1 MKTDSSA
8 LGPDPY
14 GFVGGVIGWRLGP
27 ATSSSDGST
36 LITVNSGFVVSL
48 QHGMGDRSALNDV
61 TEQKDPIPTGRLAN
75 QTY

>member
-36 LITVNSGFVVSL
+36 LITVNSDSSSPSNMAWAIEV
-48 QHGMGDRSALNDV
+48 
-61 TEQKDPIPTGRLAN
+61 P
-75 QTY
+75 